1 MKKTDKSRPY
11 PPDLVD
17 LDTMA
22 YRLCMATRTVHDYV
36 ARGWLPKPV
45 KIGNVNRWHW
55 PDILEMVES
64 LKNTSLCGGA
74 EQVDEYDEGIDHV
87 APNQTEAQKTPQKA
101 DDRAA

>member
-1 MKKTDKSRPY
+1 MKKKDKSRPY
-11 PPDLVD
+11 APDLVD

-22 YRLCMATRTVHDYV
+22 YRLCMSTRTVHDYV

-64 LKNTSLCGGA
+64 LKNQSERDGV
-74 EQVDEYDEGIDHV
+74 EQVDEYSEGIDHV
-87 APNQTEAQKTPQKA
+87 APPPQKT
-101 DDRAA
+101 DDRAT